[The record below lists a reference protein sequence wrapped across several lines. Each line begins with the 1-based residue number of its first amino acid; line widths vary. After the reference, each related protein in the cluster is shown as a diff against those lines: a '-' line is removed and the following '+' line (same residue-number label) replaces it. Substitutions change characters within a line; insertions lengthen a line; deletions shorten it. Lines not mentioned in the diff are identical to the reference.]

1 MLVYL
6 YAFYYKRKF
15 IEKYIIIY
23 LYYSVNIKK
32 QLSKITKKYDKI
44 YYKKQLKGIE
54 ILIYLSK

>member
-32 QLSKITKKYDKI
+32 QLSKVTKKYDKI